1 MRLPGDWS
9 SLYRD
14 KENGL
19 ILGVCAGLADAME
32 VDPLLVRIVAVLAL
46 LLFFVPVAVIYG
58 TAGVLL
64 KDRPLRYCGSFEE
77 RRFWG
82 GNRRGV

>member
-19 ILGVCAGLADAME
+19 LLGVCAGLADTLE
-32 VDPLLVRIVAVLAL
+32 VDPLLVRIAVLLAL
-46 LLFFVPVAVIYG
+46 LLFFVPVVVIYV

-64 KDRPLRYCGSFEE
+64 RERPLRYRGSVEE
-77 RRFWG
+77 RGFWS